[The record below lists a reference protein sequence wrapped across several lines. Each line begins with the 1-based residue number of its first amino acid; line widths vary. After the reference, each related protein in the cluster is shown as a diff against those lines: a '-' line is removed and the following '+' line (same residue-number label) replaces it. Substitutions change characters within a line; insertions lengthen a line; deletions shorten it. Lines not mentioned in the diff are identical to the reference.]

1 MRKKSSEEKVC
12 ELRTEYDLDALL
24 AGGIQGKYVERY
36 RTGTNLI
43 LLEPD
48 TKMKTKLPII
58 AITMGDPCGI
68 GPEIIVKALQR
79 PEIATLCVPLV
90 IGDRLA
96 LERAVLLC
104 ESTLELQEIKTVE
117 DARNTGEQRIP
128 LLALSHLAEAD
139 ITYGALSKA
148 AGDAVYRYI
157 CHAAHLCLDGQV
169 SAMVTA
175 PISKEAMHQAGH
187 DYPGHTELLA
197 ELCGTDN
204 FVMMLAGDVLRVSL
218 VTIHEALADVPRLIT
233 FEQVLKTIRITA
245 EGVARLTR
253 KRAPK
258 LAVLAL
264 NPHCGEAG
272 KFGTEETEII
282 EPAVKAARQAGL
294 DVEGPLSADTLF
306 HFAQQGAYDGVVAM
320 YHDQGLIPLKMLHFY
335 DGVNITLGLPIIRTS
350 VDHGTAYNL
359 AGSGKA
365 SEKSLLAAIRMAVD
379 MVL

>member
-1 MRKKSSEEKVC
+1 M
-12 ELRTEYDLDALL
+12 
-24 AGGIQGKYVERY
+24 ERY
-36 RTGTNLI
+36 HTGTNLI

-48 TKMKTKLPII
+48 TEMKTKLPII

-79 PEIATLCVPLV
+79 PEIGTICVPLV

-104 ESTLELQEIKTVE
+104 ESTLELEEIKTVE
-117 DARNTGEQRIP
+117 DARSAGEQRIP
-128 LLALSHLAEAD
+128 RLAVSHLAEAD
-139 ITYGALSKA
+139 IGYGAPSRA
-148 AGDAVYRYI
+148 AGDAAYRFI

-169 SAMVTA
+169 SAIVTA
-175 PISKEAMHQAGH
+175 PINKKAMHKAGH

-245 EGVARLTR
+245 EGVARLTG
-253 KRAPK
+253 KEVPK

-272 KFGTEETEII
+272 KFGAEEMEII
-282 EPAVKAARQAGL
+282 EPAVKAARQEGL

-379 MVL
+379 MVK